1 MPPTKPAT
9 KATPT
14 APAAPT
20 RTDFGGLSVVDATLP
35 KGQRASKY
43 AENPFV
49 EWLSESKKTGTG
61 KAITVPASDAP
72 RAVLLIRNAA
82 NRLKI
87 GSRVVVTDSKGE
99 VISYKTPADLAKLDG
114 SLKILFEGKERKQ
127 SVS

>member
-1 MPPTKPAT
+1 MPAT
-9 KATPT
+9 KSAPKPTEPT
-14 APAAPT
+14 APPT
-20 RTDFGGLSVVDATLP
+20 ARTDFGGLSVVDATLP

-61 KAITVPASDAP
+61 KAITVPATDAP

-99 VISYKTPADLAKLDG
+99 IVSYKTPADLSKLGG